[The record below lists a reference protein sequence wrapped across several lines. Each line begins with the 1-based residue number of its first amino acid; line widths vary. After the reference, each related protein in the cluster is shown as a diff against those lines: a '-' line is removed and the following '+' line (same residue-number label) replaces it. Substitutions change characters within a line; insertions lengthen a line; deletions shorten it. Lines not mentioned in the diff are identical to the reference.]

1 MIGMTSKITDILQNL
16 IKEKITEVE
25 LRTWS
30 DDILTDAIIKYNQ
43 EVPKDKKKIATT
55 IAIRERL
62 RQQNL
67 LKLEPSNEFK

>member
-1 MIGMTSKITDILQNL
+1 LSVYKFFGKFYL
-16 IKEKITEVE
+16 KKE